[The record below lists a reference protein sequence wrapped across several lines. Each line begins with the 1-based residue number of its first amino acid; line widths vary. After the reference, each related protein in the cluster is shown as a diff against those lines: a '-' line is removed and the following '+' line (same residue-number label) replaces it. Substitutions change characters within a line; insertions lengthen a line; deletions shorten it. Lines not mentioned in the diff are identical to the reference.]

1 MIQLIECVPNFSE
14 GRNQSKVNAIADEI
28 SKVQDV
34 ELIGLEMDYDHNRSV
49 MTCIGVPNGIALG
62 VYNACLKATELIDLR
77 EHQGI
82 HPRIG
87 ATDVIPLIP
96 LVNSSMAECV
106 TLARVIGRRIAH
118 TIGIPV
124 FYYGSAFLNPQ
135 NEILANIRRGEFER
149 MVHNSLLDKQLGQ
162 DVGPSRIHHSAGA
175 VAIGVRDILIA
186 FNINLRSRNI
196 KIARQLAQEIRERD
210 GGLPGVKALGFKL
223 HHEQC
228 VQVSM
233 NITDYRQTSLSE
245 VYRVISLKSH
255 QMGVDILNS
264 ELVGLVPEEAFGN
277 ATPEDLK
284 MKNMTPHRYI
294 NGHVRRVTQNFD
306 SCLKDSNFR

>member
-1 MIQLIECVPNFSE
+1 
-14 GRNQSKVNAIADEI
+14 
-28 SKVQDV
+28 
-34 ELIGLEMDYDHNRSV
+34 
-49 MTCIGVPNGIALG
+49 
-62 VYNACLKATELIDLR
+62 
-77 EHQGI
+77 
-82 HPRIG
+82 
-87 ATDVIPLIP
+87 
-96 LVNSSMAECV
+96 
-106 TLARVIGRRIAH
+106 
-118 TIGIPV
+118 
-124 FYYGSAFLNPQ
+124 
-135 NEILANIRRGEFER
+135 